1 MPELRNENSY
11 FKHFIYHLCKPC
23 LPCKFGKFLNCDNKG
38 QLVSKANYQ
47 AVNFSKKRTNE
58 FDFTTMIPEDNLF
71 LFVFWKKLKT
81 PKRHFQIN

>member
-38 QLVSKANYQ
+38 QLISKANYQ

-58 FDFTTMIPEDNLF
+58 FIFTTMRHV
-71 LFVFWKKLKT
+71 FVHFWKKLKST
-81 PKRHFQIN
+81 KRHFEIK